1 MCNEAAAKKL
11 FFFNWGIVFWRF
23 PKKIQLEK
31 RTSMNHHFWVF
42 ALTVF
47 TAIAPKVSLAG
58 MLATDVSGKAEII
71 GKGPVSTL
79 AQIADGSRLQ
89 ISAGATLVA
98 VDLSS
103 GREFILSGANTY
115 IISSAGPKT
124 LDGNLVPAKA
134 LPANNLKE
142 VRVAPGK
149 LAQATLVMRG
159 SPASRL
165 PVLLSPLR
173 TSVISVLPE
182 LRWESVEG
190 ATNYRLEIMKLDGS
204 LVWDT
209 VTTGSMAS
217 IPESR
222 ALEPGVSYSWRV
234 EANGPSGKI
243 SDSSSRFSV
252 ASKEAIE
259 SLKLLAPTPD
269 ASFSR
274 KVLFATQLQEA
285 GAVQEAKALWQSLA
299 RERPDD
305 AVLLE
310 LTK

>member
-1 MCNEAAAKKL
+1 M
-11 FFFNWGIVFWRF
+11 
-23 PKKIQLEK
+23 
-31 RTSMNHHFWVF
+31 
-42 ALTVF
+42 
-47 TAIAPKVSLAG
+47 AG

-89 ISAGATLVA
+89 LSAGATLVA

-103 GREFILSGANTY
+103 GREFILTGANTY

-124 LDGNLVPAKA
+124 LDGNLVQSKA
-134 LPANNLKE
+134 LPVNNLKE

-159 SPASRL
+159 SPATRL

-182 LRWESVEG
+182 LKWESVEG

-204 LVWDT
+204 LVWAT

-217 IPESR
+217 IPEGR
-222 ALEPGVSYSWRV
+222 ALETGVSYSWRV

-252 ASKEAIE
+252 ASKDAIE
-259 SLKLLAPTPD
+259 SLKLLAPAPD

-285 GAVQEAKALWQSLA
+285 GAVQEAKELWKSLA

-310 LTK
+310 FTK

>member
-1 MCNEAAAKKL
+1 
-11 FFFNWGIVFWRF
+11 
-23 PKKIQLEK
+23 
-31 RTSMNHHFWVF
+31 MNHPLWVF
-42 ALTVF
+42 ALILITG
-47 TAIAPKVSLAG
+47 IAPEVSFAG
-58 MLATDVSGKAEII
+58 LLTTDVSGKAEII

-89 ISAGATLVA
+89 ISAGATLIA
-98 VDLSS
+98 VDLAS

-159 SPASRL
+159 SPATRL

-182 LRWESVEG
+182 LRWESVGG

-217 IPESR
+217 VPESS

-234 EANGPSGKI
+234 EAMGPAGKI

-252 ASKEAIE
+252 ASKDAIE
-259 SLKLLAPTPD
+259 SLKLLAPTPE

-285 GAVQEAKALWQSLA
+285 GAVQEAKALWKSLA
-299 RERPDD
+299 KERPDD